1 METQFNFYA
10 NQPRRGEDDPV
21 SDENAEVQEAI
32 HEFHQ
37 YLSDQTAPLLAQGA
51 MSLLLSYPPAL
62 MASAIQSWSKGQI
75 GVQKDAVP
83 ASDYLFHALW
93 KVHAFGE
100 LNLVDK
106 GVLKQFLRDLS
117 EAVLNV
123 CPATDRELLR
133 SNIGGLGEYR
143 GEGTQSAVELLHR
156 QARSDAVAG
165 PAARPASDA
174 SPETARELRRLEL
187 LLSRLSQPMSS
198 SEPPGTGESPGAQ
211 SARRRRDLIT
221 ELVATAAACASNG
234 NELEQ
239 HLKKIR
245 QVGAPAEMGE
255 LFNALSET
263 LPGWSLPADD
273 GSPGQTTPL
282 PSSSALDAMRK
293 LVSLTTDS
301 SESSARFRDM
311 VHSGI
316 KQFNDG
322 VLARAAA
329 IFGLAER
336 LASEK
341 TVSPSAIEA
350 IQRTAHERLDGERL
364 RKLAESPD
372 KHILLRRVLMFFERL
387 SPAGLLE
394 DLSSEQGRDRRRLL
408 LALMEVHGKAARSA
422 CLARLAEV
430 VSGGAE
436 PDAHFVRD
444 LIHVLRSVPPA
455 EDDPLEHEIELV
467 SSISPQDD
475 EELVMEAIGFLGE
488 KKHPEAVAALVNYLR
503 SLEEML
509 LGGVCESPEQKR
521 RVATLLTRTV
531 STLARMGLREA
542 TVAALDHGLKNE
554 PELGDTRARLVALG
568 AQDLSEYPGLVSKVL
583 EDLRAALPKKFIG
596 RFVKMNED
604 AVLHL
609 ITAISG
615 TPTAEVKST
624 LKDVAERFS
633 DKKFGHAA
641 RKAVSAFAEKAPPQ
655 KPSPGIL
662 GDLEL
667 FGLPNLLQSLAGV
680 DANGVLTLFDRAE
693 NIVSTIHFLKG
704 QLDRCQTGPLRR
716 EAAVYQLFEKPF
728 PGSFAFRSGNDG
740 EPAQNDGSRLEVM
753 GLIMEGVR
761 RYDEFL
767 RASTLVP
774 DDAVLTSAG
783 TAASPFK
790 DEPNEAL
797 VESVWERVASGAT
810 PSQLDQ
816 EFPVDSYRVR
826 RLLAHW
832 VETGSLCLTPAR
844 EG

>member
-1 METQFNFYA
+1 METQFNFSA
-10 NQPRRGEDDPV
+10 NQPRRGGDDSV

-32 HEFHQ
+32 HEFRQ
-37 YLSDQTAPLLAQGA
+37 YLSDQLAPLLAQGA

-62 MASAIQSWSKGQI
+62 MASAIQSWLKGQI
-75 GVQKDAVP
+75 SVQRDAVP

-106 GVLKQFLRDLS
+106 EVLKPFLRDLS
-117 EAVLNV
+117 EAVLNL
-123 CPATDRELLR
+123 CPPTDRELLR

-156 QARSDAVAG
+156 QARSAAAG
-165 PAARPASDA
+165 PAARPASDV

-198 SEPPGTGESPGAQ
+198 SERPGTGETTGAP

-221 ELVATAAACASNG
+221 ELVATAAASASNG

-245 QVGAPAEMGE
+245 EVGAPAEMGE
-255 LFNALSET
+255 LFNALSDT
-263 LPGWSLPADD
+263 LPGWSLPTDD
-273 GSPGQTTPL
+273 NSPGGTTPL

-293 LVSLTTDS
+293 LVSFTTDS

-311 VHSGI
+311 VHAGI

-350 IQRTAHERLDGERL
+350 IQRKAHERLDGERL
-364 RKLAESPD
+364 RKLAERPD

-387 SPAGLLE
+387 SPEGLLD
-394 DLSSEQGRDRRRLL
+394 DLSSEQGRDRRKLL
-408 LALMEVHGKAARSA
+408 LALIEVHGKAARIA

-436 PDAHFVRD
+436 PDPHFVRD

-467 SSISPQDD
+467 SSVSPHDD

-488 KKHPEAVAALVNYLR
+488 KKHSGAVAALVNYLR
-503 SLEEML
+503 SFEEML
-509 LGGVCESPEQKR
+509 LGGVESPEQKR
-521 RVATLLTRTV
+521 RIATLLTRTV
-531 STLARMGLREA
+531 STLARMGLGEA

-568 AQDLSEYPGLVSKVL
+568 AQDLSKHPGLVSKVL

-596 RFVKMNED
+596 RFVKTNED

-624 LKDVAERFS
+624 LKDVAERFG
-633 DKKFGHAA
+633 DKKFGQAA
-641 RKAVSAFAEKAPPQ
+641 RKAVSAFAEKSPPQ

-680 DANGVLTLFDRAE
+680 DANGVLTLFDREE
-693 NIVSTIHFLKG
+693 NIVSTICFLKG

-728 PGSFAFRSGNDG
+728 PGSFAFRSGNEG

-753 GLIMEGVR
+753 GLILEGVR
-761 RYDEFL
+761 RYDEFV

-783 TAASPFK
+783 SALSPFK

-832 VETGSLCLTPAR
+832 VETGSLCLTPLR
-844 EG
+844 GG